1 MANIRQP
8 QRHAPPKP
16 WGIFETV
23 LWILLAV
30 FISVIVAVPTLAL
43 WNGGKLSQSLMS
55 DGQLPSLA
63 VLVST
68 AVQVEVLAWVA
79 RRRGWQAADY
89 LGWVVP
95 EPRDAAVTL
104 ALIVALILVFHAL
117 DYVLDRSDLVSSF
130 QINRYRSARE
140 AGGLVMLW
148 IAWVAA
154 APLGEEI
161 MFRGFLYRGWARS
174 PRAVVPAVVVI
185 SALWAILH
193 VQYDWLVILQIF
205 LDGLALGWA
214 RWRSGSTTLTFAMHA
229 FHNTWA
235 LVETAVWF
243 SLTDGR
249 TDYAILIPCSML

>member
-1 MANIRQP
+1 MKPPHLKA
-8 QRHAPPKP
+8 AAPKP
-16 WGIFETV
+16 WGIIATA
-23 LWILLAV
+23 LWALLAMLISFVVSLVALMLWTGGAIDRLQNIMSNGPLLSLMILLSAV
-30 FISVIVAVPTLAL
+30 
-43 WNGGKLSQSLMS
+43 
-55 DGQLPSLA
+55 
-63 VLVST
+63 
-68 AVQVEVLAWVA
+68 VQILVLAWVA

-154 APLGEEI
+154 APLDEKI

-205 LDGLALGWA
+205 LDGLVLGWA
-214 RWRSGSTTLTFAMHA
+214 PWRSGSTMLTFAMHA